1 MFELDINDN
10 EHKKKIE
17 LKLSHGNHCLQ
28 MDVDVIATKKQL
40 QTVCI
45 SLCQLKLKLI
55 SICGYH
61 SNKPSNE
68 SEVYKV
74 IRVNTRGWINLQTII
89 VVASILK

>member
-1 MFELDINDN
+1 
-10 EHKKKIE
+10 
-17 LKLSHGNHCLQ
+17 
-28 MDVDVIATKKQL
+28 MDVNNVIATKKQL

-45 SLCQLKLKLI
+45 SLRQLKLKLI
-55 SICGYH
+55 SIHVCAYH